1 MTDVHALSGAYSLD
15 ALDDIERAAFERHLA
30 ECAACRAEVASLR
43 ETAALI
49 AETTA
54 VEPPAALRSR
64 VLADIATVRPLP
76 PVVPEPV
83 VAESRTRPRRFRLAA
98 LAAAAAV
105 IAAVSI
111 GGAVWNQVSDD
122 SSQVLT
128 GADAVLSA
136 ADAKSTSLDFDG
148 GASATVT
155 HSDSVG
161 QAVIETHKMP
171 PPPDGMVY
179 QLWLQQPG
187 EGMVSAGVMP
197 VEADQTVLLTGDAA
211 TAEAA
216 GITVEPEGGSDQP
229 TSDPIALFDFGQ
241 SE

>member
-1 MTDVHALSGAYSLD
+1 MTDVHALSGAYALD

-54 VEPPAALRSR
+54 IEPPAALRSR
-64 VLADIATVRPLP
+64 VLAGIATVRPLP

-83 VAESRTRPRRFRLAA
+83 VAETRTRPRRFRLAA

-105 IAAVSI
+105 IAVVSV

-122 SSQVLT
+122 SSQTLT

-148 GASATVT
+148 GAT
-155 HSDSVG
+155 
-161 QAVIETHKMP
+161 P
-171 PPPDGMVY
+171 PSPTPTRSGRRSSR
-179 QLWLQQPG
+179 PTRCRRR
-187 EGMVSAGVMP
+187 P
-197 VEADQTVLLTGDAA
+197 
-211 TAEAA
+211 TAWS
-216 GITVEPEGGSDQP
+216 TSCGSSSRAKAWCRP
-229 TSDPIALFDFGQ
+229 A
-241 SE
+241 